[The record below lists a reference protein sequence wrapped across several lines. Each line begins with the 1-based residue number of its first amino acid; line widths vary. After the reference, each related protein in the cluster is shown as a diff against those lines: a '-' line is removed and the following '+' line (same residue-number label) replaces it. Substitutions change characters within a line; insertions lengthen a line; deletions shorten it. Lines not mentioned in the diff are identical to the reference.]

1 METQQLDFNTQV
13 KTIEVNLHI
22 DLAWDDLVKG
32 IGEAQIGKSFI
43 ISGE

>member
-22 DLAWDDLVKG
+22 DLVWDDLVNLL
-32 IGEAQIGKSFI
+32 
-43 ISGE
+43 